1 MGSMSQRERERAR
14 GRFVIQRERR
24 HVHGGFGAGPER
36 ELGRTGEEKNGDAV
50 LGCCGWAVG
59 TGAAE
64 RANCWVGRGKKLRI
78 PFLFSF
84 PISKPHSNM
93 NQIKFE

>member
-1 MGSMSQRERERAR
+1 M
-14 GRFVIQRERR
+14 
-24 HVHGGFGAGPER
+24 HGGFGAGLER
-36 ELGRTGEEKNGDAV
+36 ELGHMGEEKSGDAT
-50 LGCCGWAVG
+50 LGCLLGRCGWATG

-64 RANCWVGRGKKLRI
+64 WAKCRVGRGKKLRI